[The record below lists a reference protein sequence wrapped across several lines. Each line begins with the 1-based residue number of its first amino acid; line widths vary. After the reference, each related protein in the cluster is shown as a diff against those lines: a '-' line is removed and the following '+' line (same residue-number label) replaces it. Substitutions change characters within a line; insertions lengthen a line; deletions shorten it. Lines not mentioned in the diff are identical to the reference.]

1 MKRLIFALLFVFLSI
16 IGSSQPQV
24 FLNASKMSVD
34 RYMVNEGD
42 WYLVA
47 ADKGLLSYWNMY
59 TKVVVSYSFE
69 KSKGRLGYF
78 CTSVVLVFPDR
89 VSCDAY
95 IADKVSELRFRHGV
109 DSLSWALVTDLVD
122 YTINVFRVG
131 NSVVFRD

>member
-1 MKRLIFALLFVFLSI
+1 MRRLIIALLFMFV
-16 IGSSQPQV
+16 GVTVYSQPQV
-24 FLNASKMSVD
+24 FLNASKMSVE

-47 ADKGLLSYWNMY
+47 SDKGLLSYCNKY

-69 KSKGRLGYF
+69 RFRGRFGYF
-78 CTSVVLVFPDR
+78 CTGVVLDFPDR

-95 IADKVSELRFRHGV
+95 IDDKVSELRFRQGL
-109 DSLSWALVTDLVD
+109 DSLSWELVTDLVD
-122 YTINVFRVG
+122 YRINVFRVG